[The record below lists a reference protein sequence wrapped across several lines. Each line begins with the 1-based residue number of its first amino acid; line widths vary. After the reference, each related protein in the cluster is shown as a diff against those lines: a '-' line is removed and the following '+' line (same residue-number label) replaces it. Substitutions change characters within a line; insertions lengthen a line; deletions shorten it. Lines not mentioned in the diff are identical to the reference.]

1 MLNEDGHSLSYPLP
15 DALPVETAAAG
26 KEGHKDKDNSDLFV
40 KSKYLTVDITNGKE
54 STLTELRQRFPRSTI
69 FRIINLPYPILGNHL
84 SIYRVDPNKLTIDNY
99 QRRLMK

>member
-54 STLTELRQRFPRSTI
+54 SNLTELRQRFPRI
-69 FRIINLPYPILGNHL
+69 RILYLPYPIFGNHL
-84 SIYRVDPNKLTIDNY
+84 SIYRIDPNKLTIENY
-99 QRRLMK
+99 QGRLMK

>member
-40 KSKYLTVDITNGKE
+40 KSKYLTVDITNGRE
-54 STLTELRQRFPRSTI
+54 ATLTELSQRFPRI
-69 FRIINLPYPILGNHL
+69 RILNLPYPISGNHL
-84 SIYRVDPNKLTIDNY
+84 SIYGVDPNKLTLENY
-99 QRRLMK
+99 QRRLKK